1 MQLFLDSAIIDE
13 IAYAIESWDIDGV
26 TTNPRLAAAA
36 GKSYSAV
43 LEEIATLVKGSN
55 KSVSVQLNPR
65 LTDWTRIVDEALAL
79 RELSPNFV
87 IKVAAGEDGF
97 RAVRALTQKE
107 VPTNVTLVFS
117 VAQAWHAARAGAL
130 YVSPFLGWKD
140 QFGDDAT
147 DLIPNIAVMLENSG
161 YPTQI
166 IAAAVRNA
174 HQIGDAAV
182 AGAHIVT
189 AGLNVIR
196 DSFQNPYTTMG
207 EKLFGEAWD
216 SLPT

>member
-1 MQLFLDSAIIDE
+1 MQLFLDSADAEE
-13 IAYAIESWDIDGV
+13 ISHALEYWDIDGI
-26 TTNPRLAAAA
+26 TTNPLQARDSGKAYLTILEEIARLVGGTGKPVSVQVNPRLA
-36 GKSYSAV
+36 
-43 LEEIATLVKGSN
+43 
-55 KSVSVQLNPR
+55 
-65 LTDWTRIVDEALAL
+65 DWTRIVDEALSL

-87 IKVAAGEDGF
+87 IKIAAGEDGY

-140 QFGDDAT
+140 QHGDDAT

-166 IAAAVRNA
+166 VAAAVRTA

-189 AGLNVIR
+189 AGLSVIR
-196 DSFQNPYTTMG
+196 DSFQHPYTAMG

>member
-1 MQLFLDSAIIDE
+1 MQLFLDSAIADE
-13 IAYAIESWDIDGV
+13 IAYAIESWDIDGI

-36 GKSYSAV
+36 GKSYATV
-43 LEEIATLVKGSN
+43 LEEIGALVKGTN
-55 KSVSVQLNPR
+55 KPVSVQVNPK
-65 LTDWTRIVDEALAL
+65 LADWTRIVDEALKL
-79 RELSPNFV
+79 REVSPNFV
-87 IKVAAGEDGF
+87 IKIAAGEDGY

-140 QFGDDAT
+140 QHGDDAT

-166 IAAAVRNA
+166 VAAAVRNA

-189 AGLNVIR
+189 AGLSVIR
-196 DSFQNPYTTMG
+196 DSLQHPYTTMG

-216 SLPT
+216 SLPS